1 MEARLKYQFEG
12 EPREQSALSPIE
24 TAINILRSN
33 PINSIGTIEIY
44 VGMERPEPHLYAQVK
59 VKEYIVG
66 VVKTAVYKVYFN
78 D

>member
-12 EPREQSALSPIE
+12 DDREQSALSPIE

-33 PINSIGTIEIY
+33 PADSIRIIEIY
-44 VGMERPEPHLYAQVK
+44 VGPNYDQLYAQVK
-59 VKEYIVG
+59 IKEYIVG
-66 VVKTAVYKVYFN
+66 IVKTAVYKVYFN